1 MNFKI
6 RFILFCMVLIAI
18 VGCDKQIFKPQDSPQ
33 VKQGQKVPYTMLLDD
48 ASCTAWKSINEF
60 PPMFQIINSV
70 DEFIPLFSGPIT
82 NDPISSPFPPK
93 GSWLWPRRLV
103 ILIRV
108 WES

>member
-70 DEFIPLFSGPIT
+70 DEFIPLFL
-82 NDPISSPFPPK
+82 DPLPM
-93 GSWLWPRRLV
+93 
-103 ILIRV
+103 IRFQV
-108 WES
+108 LFLLKAAGFGQGDW